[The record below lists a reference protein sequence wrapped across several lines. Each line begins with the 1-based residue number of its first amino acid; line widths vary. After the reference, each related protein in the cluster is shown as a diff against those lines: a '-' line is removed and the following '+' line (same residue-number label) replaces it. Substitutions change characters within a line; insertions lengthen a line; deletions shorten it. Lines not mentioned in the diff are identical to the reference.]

1 MSVARWCG
9 VAAVVLVVSAE
20 AASARIVKVLPHF
33 LDKQGRHTIHP
44 SLFERDAYQ
53 AQLRRAPELQS
64 TMRFDVQWKAKS
76 EGSPLRL
83 RVETRGEKTAAGQPE
98 TIERE
103 IQEGGLFSRWT
114 SVTVPKETFE
124 RLGGIVAWRVS
135 LWDGETQ
142 LAEQKSFLW

>member
-1 MSVARWCG
+1 MSVARWLG
-9 VAAVVLVVSAE
+9 VAAVALVVSAE

-76 EGSPLRL
+76 DETPLRL
-83 RVETRGEKTAAGQPE
+83 RVETRGEKTAAGAPE

-103 IQEGGLFSRWT
+103 IRKGGLFSRWT
-114 SVTVPKETFE
+114 SITVPKETFE
-124 RLGGIVAWRVS
+124 RLGGVVAWRVS
-135 LWDGETQ
+135 VWNGETL
-142 LAEQKSFLW
+142 LAEERSFLW

>member
-9 VAAVVLVVSAE
+9 VAVVVLAISAE

-64 TMRFDVQWKAKS
+64 TIRFDVQWKAKRAS
-76 EGSPLRL
+76 GPLRMRL
-83 RVETRGEKTAAGQPE
+83 ETRGEDS
-98 TIERE
+98 TIAKPLLFERE
-103 IQEGGLFSRWT
+103 LPKARLFSRWT
-114 SVTVPKETFE
+114 SLQMP
-124 RLGGIVAWRVS
+124 A
-135 LWDGETQ
+135 
-142 LAEQKSFLW
+142 